1 MIMKRLE
8 GIRIRKPFLK
18 TYHPMQVL
26 QWPLLLSIQSAAS
39 AEGSVAG
46 AHTRAL
52 VSAPECPG
60 CLYLISW
67 DVKSSEVFPRGH
79 V

>member
-1 MIMKRLE
+1 MKRLE

-26 QWPLLLSIQSAAS
+26 QWPLFLSIQSAGS
-39 AEGSVAG
+39 AEGSVAW
-46 AHTRAL
+46 AHTQAQA
-52 VSAPECPG
+52 SAPECPG
-60 CLYLISW
+60 YQHLISW
-67 DVKSSEVFPRGH
+67 DVKSSEVCPRGH